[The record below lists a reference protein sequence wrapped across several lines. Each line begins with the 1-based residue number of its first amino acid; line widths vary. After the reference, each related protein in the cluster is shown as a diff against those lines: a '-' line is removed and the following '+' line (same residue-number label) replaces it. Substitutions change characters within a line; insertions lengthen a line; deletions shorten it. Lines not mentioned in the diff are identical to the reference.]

1 MPLYIAGVPEVNK
14 RTDGCLT
21 FQSARAS
28 KTAKPVRRQKVR
40 CSEMKDDDDFQ
51 ETKKRN
57 DDERKERKR
66 TDDEQ
71 NFAGSSTTSLSDIES
86 HPAHHSEVEIYLG
99 MALSFCM
106 CSVID
111 HFNN

>member
-1 MPLYIAGVPEVNK
+1 MPLYFAGVPEVNK

-21 FQSARAS
+21 FQSPRAS
-28 KTAKPVRRQKVR
+28 KTAKPVRRQKGR

-57 DDERKERKR
+57 DERKERKR
-66 TDDEQ
+66 NDDEQ

-86 HPAHHSEVEIYLG
+86 RPAHHSEVERYLG
-99 MALSFCM
+99 IALSFCM

-111 HFNN
+111 HFSN